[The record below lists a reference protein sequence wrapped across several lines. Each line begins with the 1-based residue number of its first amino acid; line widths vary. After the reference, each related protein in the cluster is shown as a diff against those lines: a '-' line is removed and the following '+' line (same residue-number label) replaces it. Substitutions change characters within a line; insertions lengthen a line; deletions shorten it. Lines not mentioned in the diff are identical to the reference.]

1 MNSLPKTAVLLAG
14 GPASSKGFLGVPLK
28 PLLPIA
34 NRPLVEYVASV
45 FMSAGVEHLIISLHA
60 SATEGRER
68 LVRQFHNS
76 PLRVELIAQETAP
89 GTAGSLKE
97 LQERLQGG
105 PFWVISGDL
114 FFNIDLREIV
124 AFHRDHGSIAT
135 VGAINVQPSP
145 WELEKVEVDAERRVK
160 AIHRIHPMENKRS
173 TLRPAGLYLFEPE
186 VLDLIPAGRYFD
198 LQEQLFPLLTERNT
212 PATVWRIEGYCH
224 RISGPSDYLS
234 ANRAVLLQEAGEER
248 QFLPPPKPLESQRPE
263 IAATAVLLDPVVMGV
278 AVHIS
283 DKALLIGPTVIGDYC
298 EVKEGAV
305 LNECVIMPHAQIGR
319 GARLDRCIVGEGV
332 EVEAGAT
339 LRETVVMEE
348 PSKILDMATPPGP
361 HVPLDADRS
370 GAQPLGGWHLRVR
383 QFYLFGKRV
392 VDILVA
398 GVALVVLF
406 PVMGIL
412 ALAVKLDSQ
421 GEVIFRQTRCG
432 RGGRPFKMYKF
443 RSMVVNAEEVKKTLT
458 AVNEVDGPMFKM
470 TTDPRV
476 TRVGRFLR
484 ATNLDE
490 IPQLWNI
497 LRGDM
502 SLVGPRPLSM
512 DEMRYN
518 PQWRDLRLS
527 VPPGLTGLWQVE
539 GHSKTAFADWI
550 TYDIHYVRN
559 MSPWLDLKIIF
570 RTLFRRFGS
579 GDGQGP
585 GRQANHHA

>member
-14 GPASSKGFLGVPLK
+14 GFASSKGFLGVPLK

-34 NRPLVEYVASV
+34 NRPLIEYVASV
-45 FMSAGVEHLIISLHA
+45 FISAGVEHFIISLHA

-68 LVRQFHNS
+68 LVRHFHNS
-76 PLRVELIAQETAP
+76 PLHVEFITQETAP

-97 LQERLQGG
+97 LQDRLHGG
-105 PFWVISGDL
+105 PFWVVSGDL

-124 AFHRDHGSIAT
+124 AFHREHSSIAT
-135 VGAINVQPSP
+135 VGAIDVRPSP
-145 WELEKVEVDAERRVK
+145 WELEKVEVDAGRRVK

-212 PATVWRIEGYCH
+212 PATVWQIEGYCR

-234 ANRAVLLQEAGEER
+234 ANRDVLLQQAGEEQ
-248 QFLPPPKPLESQRPE
+248 QFLPSPKSPGSRQSE
-263 IAATAVLLDPVVMGV
+263 ISATAILLDPVVLGV
-278 AVHIS
+278 AAHIS
-283 DKALLIGPTVIGDYC
+283 DKALLIGPTVVGDHCKIG
-298 EVKEGAV
+298 EGAV
-305 LNECVIMPHAQIGR
+305 LNECVIMPYAQIGQ

-332 EVEAGAT
+332 EVEAGAA

-361 HVPLDADRS
+361 HVPLDADKA

-383 QFYLFGKRV
+383 QLYLLGKRV
-392 VDILVA
+392 VDIVVA
-398 GVALVVLF
+398 SVALVVLS
-406 PVMGIL
+406 PVMGL
-412 ALAVKLDSQ
+412 VALAVKLDSP
-421 GEVIFRQTRCG
+421 GEIIFRQIRCG
-432 RGGRPFKMYKF
+432 RGGRPFNMYKF
-443 RSMVVNAEEVKKTLT
+443 RSMVVNAEEIKKTLT

-476 TRVGRFLR
+476 TRMGRFLR

-539 GHSKTAFADWI
+539 GHSKTAFSDWI
-550 TYDIHYVRN
+550 TYDIRYVRN

-579 GDGQGP
+579 GDGQGS
-585 GRQANHHA
+585 GRQASHHA